1 MTKGTMLS
9 LLTMNDDTYNSVM
22 LEMIDNTK
30 NIIDK
35 QFIDN
40 DPVIIKHRYGMP
52 YEKHGLIPGQRLATK
67 ECFWYRG
74 DRFST
79 SRGIHRKWFNL

>member
-1 MTKGTMLS
+1 MALNS
-9 LLTMNDDTYNSVM
+9 TMNDDTYNSVM

-30 NIIDK
+30 GIIDK

-40 DPVIIKHRYGMP
+40 DSVKSYINTEDYK
-52 YEKHGLIPGQRLATK
+52 KHGLIPGQK
-67 ECFWYRG
+67 VSNGKCVWYRG

-79 SRGIHRKWFNL
+79 SRGIHRKWINL